1 MLLAAIVAE
10 QTRGD
15 PVFDDDAIV
24 TITNPETCH
33 AQESKDGDFVV
44 PIVAML
50 LILQGIVIMVLRC
63 ALIIGSRRGA
73 RQAEAL
79 RAAEVQQRSVA
90 CQSQCTY
97 NRKLAIPRFAVL
109 PDSVQG

>member
-1 MLLAAIVAE
+1 MGNHVHEGEAV
-10 QTRGD
+10 
-15 PVFDDDAIV
+15 VYV
-24 TITNPETCH
+24 PETCP
-33 AQESKDGDFVV
+33 AQESGSGDFM
-44 PIVAML
+44 PITWVVAML
-50 LILQGIVIMVLRC
+50 FILQGLVIMALSC

-73 RQAEAL
+73 KQAEAL

-90 CQSQCTY
+90 SQSQCTY